1 MGKGQW
7 CNASKRTLGNNPN
20 HLNIIKPMKE
30 NRSYSLSHAFLESLQ
45 KESRATCGQTRAVVE
60 VGRFCHA
67 PHLPHH
73 CVNVVCSFTLYPPLA
88 PEGDHV
94 TRPLLTSLESLDKRY
109 TQFVFL
115 QLALGHNFWA
125 LLFPTWKSAPL
136 IIFLSLLLPPVLN
149 SND

>member
-30 NRSYSLSHAFLESLQ
+30 NRSYSHSHAFLESLQ
-45 KESRATCGQTRAVVE
+45 KEGRATCGQTRAVVE
-60 VGRFCHA
+60 VGHFCHA
-67 PHLPHH
+67 PHLPRH

-109 TQFVFL
+109 TVCFSSTCLRTQF
-115 QLALGHNFWA
+115 LGTTISHLEKCSLNN
-125 LLFPTWKSAPL
+125 
-136 IIFLSLLLPPVLN
+136 ILSLLLPPVLN
-149 SND
+149 SNG